1 VQHFETEERLEVEE
15 LHEADKGLWTPKD
28 IATALDKNP
37 ATVRWL
43 FSKMSQSETSRVA
56 KHSYGKYCHTS
67 SPHYKGDELLVSP
80 THPTNS
86 SEEDRES
93 LSGELNDPPNTT
105 NSPLDKREAWGHTTN
120 SHSTSTNSS
129 PPTNSS
135 EGTYGGETP
144 RVGAVGRVGRSEKKA
159 PPSALTSIIRAP
171 EISEEEYE
179 QEMRLPSGNGRLL
192 SSCSPHNTCRRTGYC
207 QVLNGEEI

>member
-1 VQHFETEERLEVEE
+1 VQHLETEERLEVEE
-15 LHEADKGLWTPKD
+15 LLEADKGLWTPKE

-43 FSKMSQSETSRVA
+43 FPTMTQSETSRVA
-56 KHSYGKYCHTS
+56 KHSYGKHCHTS

-93 LSGELNDPPNTT
+93 LSGELDDPPNTPNTT
-105 NSPLDKREAWGHTTN
+105 NSPLDKPEAWGGTTN

-129 PPTNSS
+129 PPPTLLRGQMVVKHQ
-135 EGTYGGETP
+135 EVGG
-144 RVGAVGRVGRSEKKA
+144 VGRSEEKTR
-159 PPSALTSIIRAP
+159 PSALTSIIRVEKP
-171 EISEEEYE
+171 EGEPEESTKG
-179 QEMRLPSGNGRLL
+179 MGKA
-192 SSCSPHNTCRRTGYC
+192 
-207 QVLNGEEI
+207 